1 MTSRTD
7 IPAGATLHKLAAK
20 RSARVLSTAITAS
33 LLLHVGML
41 LVSTN
46 LYLKSHAELGREA
59 ARLFKIEMTRMIP
72 ERPPL
77 PPPPAPDVVESIE
90 KILSEEAVLEPPEIT
105 QPPDSA
111 DRIAEQMRDKA
122 RIEYLPREGMG
133 DVSEESA
140 ETVDLKVVAL
150 AREAFGEGLG
160 PRRRQV
166 APGGSIVVPSGALPI
181 WSAPGAAGTSRRA
194 ESARPDI
201 AVRETQAAAERS
213 EDVARKLADDEPG
226 LAELHGKLARSER
239 LLPEL
244 ALPIDVLPD
253 LEERESVRK
262 YESLDELLEIELY
275 AYRPV
280 GSAGYFMVRITARA
294 DAQLSVL
301 PKDIVFV
308 LDSSKSMG
316 ASKLKEGC
324 EAVRICLDRLNPHD
338 RFNVVAFSK
347 EPVFFADDLVDAA
360 PANRAAAAR
369 FLRGLVAGGQTDVYA
384 ALQPLVRRAP
394 RQNVSHIILLFS
406 DGKSTVGDL
415 DSREIINQ
423 LTELNRSGARA
434 SIYAFGGG
442 SGVNRYLLDLL
453 ALRNKGASEVT
464 RVVSR
469 IDKDMPAFYGRLR
482 DPILTDVTANYGG
495 LDLDEIFPGRLPD
508 FYLGSDMAVFGRFD
522 GEQEFSMRLT
532 GVVNGV
538 RKELVF
544 RRRFDSALRADDDAA
559 RLWATRKAYHVIEQ
573 ICAQGP
579 LPELVNQLSVL
590 NTQYGVRTAYDQSGY
605 GQ

>member
-1 MTSRTD
+1 MTPGTD
-7 IPAGATLHKLAAK
+7 ILTGAMPHKLAAK
-20 RSARVLSTAITAS
+20 RTVRVLSMTIAVS
-33 LLLHVGML
+33 LLLHVGLL

-46 LYLKSHAELGREA
+46 LYLKSHEELGYEA
-59 ARLFKIEMTRMIP
+59 ARLFKVEVTRMIP
-72 ERPPL
+72 EAPPI
-77 PPPPAPDVVESIE
+77 PPPTPAPDVVESIE
-90 KILSEEAVLEPPEIT
+90 EILSEEAVLEPPEIT
-105 QPPDSA
+105 EFPDSA
-111 DRIAEQMRDKA
+111 DRIAEQMRDKD
-122 RIEYLPREGMG
+122 RIEYLTREGMG
-133 DVSEESA
+133 DVSAESA

-150 AREAFGEGLG
+150 GSEAFDEGLG

-166 APGGSIVVPSGALPI
+166 APGGGIVVPSGALPT
-181 WSAPGAAGTSRRA
+181 WSVPGTARTGRA
-194 ESARPDI
+194 ESTRPDI
-201 AVRETQAAAERS
+201 AVRETQAAAERA
-213 EDVARKLADDEPG
+213 EDVARKLADEEPG

-239 LLPEL
+239 LLDEPV
-244 ALPIDVLPD
+244 LPIDVLPT

-262 YESLDELLEIELY
+262 YESLDELLEIKLY

-280 GSAGYFMVRITARA
+280 GRAGYFMVRIGTRA
-294 DAQLSVL
+294 DARLSVL

-316 ASKLKEGC
+316 SAKLNEGR
-324 EAVRICLDRLNPHD
+324 EAVRKCLDRLNPHD

-347 EPVFFADDLVDAA
+347 EPVFFADDLVDAG
-360 PANRAAAAR
+360 PANIAAADR
-369 FLRGLVAGGQTDVYA
+369 FLRDLVAGGQTDVYA

-406 DGKSTVGDL
+406 DGKSTIGDL

-423 LTELNRSGARA
+423 LTELNRSTAQA

-469 IDKDMPAFYGRLR
+469 IDEDMPAFYGRLR
-482 DPILTDVTANYGG
+482 NPILTDVTANYGG
-495 LDLDEIFPGRLPD
+495 LDLDEIFPRRLPD
-508 FYLGSDMAVFGRFD
+508 FYLGADITVFGRFD
-522 GEQEFSMRLT
+522 SEQEFSMRLT

-544 RRRFDSALRADDDAA
+544 SRRFDSALRADEDTA

-573 ICAQGP
+573 ICAHGP
-579 LPELVNQLSVL
+579 RPEFVNQLSML
-590 NTQYGVRTAYDQSGY
+590 NSQYGVRTAYDQAGY